1 MKNLITI
8 LLVSFVIQGMAQ
20 DSLFLQ
26 VYEKKNLYQDSTS
39 INYHGFYSKSMNS
52 NDLIID
58 ALFKNFFEYQK
69 DCYNDS
75 IPVIYDFYLYDNDT
89 IKFHPSIDPGFCP
102 GYLGRWV
109 IYEHKEPT
117 LSDFIEWLKNKKK

>member
-26 VYEKKNLYQDSTS
+26 NHKKKNLYQDSTS
-39 INYHGFYSKSMNS
+39 INYNVFYSELMNS
-52 NDLIID
+52 NDFIID

-75 IPVIYDFYLYDNDT
+75 ISVIYDFYLYGCKYINDNRL
-89 IKFHPSIDPGFCP
+89 CP
-102 GYLGRWV
+102 CSRSSTTNV
-109 IYEHKEPT
+109 
-117 LSDFIEWLKNKKK
+117 